1 VLRRL
6 AVLATLAGLL
16 LFEAP
21 PAAAQAPASGAR
33 QVDARAGL
41 DQAARLRRGLSG
53 LRGDARARHLQRVV
67 GAYRDLRTRFGD
79 QPHVVAEASFR
90 AGELLRA
97 AGDAAAR
104 EEFERAWRRGLG
116 SDWRARAGLELGHL
130 ARRAQDDSRALACY
144 RRVLTDTSSA
154 PSRRDEAALWAGR
167 CCVELG
173 REDEARD
180 LWERVATQAMDPCD
194 RVAAHDELALLWI
207 AAGDLEAAA
216 GELERARAGVR
227 ERALERTPLG
237 ARVRS
242 ALRRMRAVTRLRA
255 RVAARREGVVVER

>member
-1 VLRRL
+1 VAL
-6 AVLATLAGLL
+6 LAGILL
-16 LFEAP
+16 VEAP
-21 PAAAQAPASGAR
+21 PAAGQEPARGPQQDA
-33 QVDARAGL
+33 ARAGL
-41 DQAARLRRGLSG
+41 EQAARLRRGLRG
-53 LRGDARARHLQRVV
+53 LRGDERAQQLRRAV
-67 GAYRDLRTRFGD
+67 GAYRELCARFAQ
-79 QPHVVAEASFR
+79 QPHVVAEAAFR

-97 AGDAAAR
+97 AGDGAAR
-104 EEFERAWRRGLG
+104 SEFERAWRRGAG

-130 ARRAQDDSRALACY
+130 ARRAEDDRTALSRY
-144 RRVLTDTSSA
+144 RRVLADTASA

-173 REDEARD
+173 REEEARD
-180 LWERVATQAMDPCD
+180 LWEHVATQAIDPCD
-194 RVAAHDELALLWI
+194 RVAAHDELALLWL

-227 ERALERTPLG
+227 DQALERTPLG